1 LRDYVFNLM
10 FSIIQTRQ
18 VLAIINYMADLDNVL
33 LVLETL
39 FKIRRYNMY

>member
-1 LRDYVFNLM
+1 M

>member
-1 LRDYVFNLM
+1 M

-33 LVLETL
+33 LALETL